1 MRLRIGSQAA
11 RDDLLHEIADQ
22 LQDLIAVLDENLRY
36 LFVNAASWIVA
47 GADPADTI
55 GRRADDFVIA
65 DASDDILS
73 RLGTAPQDAGSYR
86 FILPIHH
93 ANGEIRW
100 LEFEASRIGLPAVQG
115 AARHGWFLIARD
127 VTSRKAAEEAV
138 QRANDDFRTLAR
150 SSPGFLYRTKL
161 RKDGR
166 HRILHRICNDR
177 MNLGYAES
185 SWLEPG
191 FVRTILHP
199 DDIPIYDRFTTKP
212 FHDMD
217 AVAEYRLQHK
227 DGHDIWRRDT
237 ATPRPRRFR
246 SARR

>member
-73 RLGTAPQDAGSYR
+73 RLGTEPQDAGSYR

-115 AARHGWFLIARD
+115 
-127 VTSRKAAEEAV
+127 
-138 QRANDDFRTLAR
+138 QRGMAG
-150 SSPGFLYRTKL
+150 S
-161 RKDGR
+161 
-166 HRILHRICNDR
+166 
-177 MNLGYAES
+177 
-185 SWLEPG
+185 
-191 FVRTILHP
+191 
-199 DDIPIYDRFTTKP
+199 
-212 FHDMD
+212 
-217 AVAEYRLQHK
+217 
-227 DGHDIWRRDT
+227 
-237 ATPRPRRFR
+237 
-246 SARR
+246 